1 MRPDPFSDP
10 GHDGQEPDRSLP
22 SAEPDAELAQQGLFW
37 CLPAGSLD
45 TDQFTQSGPAA
56 DMPPDPLLATIIDT
70 VTGEDGK
77 GLAGLSDDQ
86 LIGVIAAIRR
96 LESRVAWYLLAT
108 VAEFTARNTGEGDAA
123 AEFAADQLAYEL
135 HLTNASAAA
144 QMDYART
151 VTGRLPATCAALH
164 AGVIHPVHA
173 RIIEEETGI
182 LSAEDAAQADA
193 VLAEAARSLT
203 FGKLRG
209 AAHRLVL
216 ELDPESA
223 ERRKQAARQD
233 AHVRTFRE
241 DSGNAGLVA
250 RELPPDEVLA
260 SWQHV
265 EQRALDLRAAG
276 VPGTLQE
283 LRVRACL
290 DLLQERDSRPAGPVP
305 DSTDLVGPADTSEPG
320 GPQDM
325 VGPDDTGEPGG
336 PQDGGNGGGPDGNGG
351 GSGDGG
357 GTGGPG
363 RGSASSPGGNGR
375 ARCPGP
381 DTGPSFAALVNI
393 TVPWSAVTGQ
403 SATPADVAGFG
414 LADAADARDLVAAAA
429 RDPRSRWCVTALH
442 PDGTAAAHGCA
453 VGRHP
458 PPPGPGDPTV
468 TPGPDPPPG
477 TSPQD
482 WLRVRLTPIARGIC
496 GHARAE
502 PGYRPSRKLQHLV
515 KVRNARCTA
524 PGCGRP
530 AARCDLDHTVPWD
543 QGGMTCE
550 CDLAPLCRHH
560 HRCKQAEG
568 WRLEQPE
575 PGVLIWRTPVG
586 RTYATAPTKYP
597 A

>member
-10 GHDGQEPDRSLP
+10 GDDGQDPYRSRP
-22 SAEPDAELAQQGLFW
+22 PAEPDAEPAQQGLFM

-70 VTGEDGK
+70 LSGEDGK
-77 GLAGLSDDQ
+77 SLAGLSDDQ

-96 LESRVAWYLLAT
+96 LESRVAWYLLAA

-123 AEFAADQLAYEL
+123 AEFAADQLACEL

-173 RIIEEETGI
+173 RIIDDETTV

-203 FGKLRG
+203 FGKLRA

-241 DSGNAGLVA
+241 YSGNAGLVA

-276 VPGTLQE
+276 LPGTLQE

-305 DSTDLVGPADTSEPG
+305 DSTDLVGPADTSKA
-320 GPQDM
+320 
-325 VGPDDTGEPGG
+325 GG
-336 PQDGGNGGGPDGNGG
+336 PQDGGHDSGPDGN
-351 GSGDGG
+351 DGG
-357 GTGGPG
+357 GPGDGSGP
-363 RGSASSPGGNGR
+363 RGPASGPGGNGHGR
-375 ARCPGP
+375 TRQPGQ

-403 SATPADVAGFG
+403 SAIPADVAGFG
-414 LADAADARDLVAAAA
+414 LVHASDVRDLVAAAA
-429 RDPRSRWCVTALH
+429 RDPRTRWCVTALH

-453 VGRHP
+453 SGRHP
-458 PPPGPGDPTV
+458 PPGAGDPTA

-482 WLRVRLTPIARGIC
+482 WLRVRLTPIARGTC

-568 WRLEQPE
+568 WQLTQPE
-575 PGVLIWRTPVG
+575 PGVLVWRTPSG
-586 RTYATAPTKYP
+586 RGYTTTPTRHP
-597 A
+597 T